1 MQTRLAFLAS
11 GAGTNMENL
20 VRHIRD
26 GKIQAEPVMV
36 ITDNPEA
43 GAIQRAKSLGVSVVV
58 VGRSFYDSKV
68 EFEKQITDFIL
79 ANRIDWIILAGFMR
93 VLSKD
98 FVNRFLGK
106 IINIHPSLLPQFP
119 GAHAIKDAFEAQVKE
134 TGVTTH
140 FVIPEVDAG
149 PIILQ
154 KKVPVN
160 PFESMESLEA
170 KIHAVEYEIYPETL
184 KLLLAG
190 KAQFKK

>member
-1 MQTRLAFLAS
+1 MNRLAFLAS
-11 GAGTNMENL
+11 GTGTNMENL

-58 VGRSFYDSKV
+58 VDRSFYDGKV

-106 IINIHPSLLPQFP
+106 IINIHPSLLPRFP

-190 KAQFKK
+190 KAQFKKP